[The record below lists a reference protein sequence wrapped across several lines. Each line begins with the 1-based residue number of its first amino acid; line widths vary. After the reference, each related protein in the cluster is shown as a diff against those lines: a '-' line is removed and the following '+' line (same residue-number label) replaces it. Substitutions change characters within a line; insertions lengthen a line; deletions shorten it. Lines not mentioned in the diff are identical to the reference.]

1 MHIRFQKLASVL
13 LSFAIIGGTVLTSQF
28 SVFAHETLNQS
39 TDNNTT
45 SLSDS
50 YEYKINDDGTAEIT
64 KYTGLESE
72 LTIPSELDG
81 YKVCKIAEG
90 TFFHCE
96 NLSSITVPDSVT
108 TIQVYAF
115 AGCTSLTD
123 IKLSENL
130 TSLGIV
136 AFSGCTNLKSIV
148 LPNSL
153 KFTDNGIFEDCTSLE
168 EIKLSDNLTF
178 IHAGTFAN
186 CCNLKSIVVPD
197 SVTNIS
203 NMAFENCTNLE
214 KIVISTNVSW
224 IAADTFNNCD
234 KITIYGYGG
243 SYAQTYADENNIP
256 FVDMGI
262 VEPTTAVQ
270 TTVKP
275 TDVEDATDVTESTP
289 ENTTT
294 TAENSRT
301 DATSAAKPLATSDTG
316 IAVNS
321 TSNSGAIQTGAGSLA
336 IVFAAIVSA
345 VCAVFFFIRRKFHQ

>member
-81 YKVCKIAEG
+81 YKVCKIGDRVFSKLSNLTSVIMPDTITDIGVGIFEYCENLRYIKISSNLSIIESG
-90 TFFHCE
+90 TFYHCE

-153 KFTDNGIFEDCTSLE
+153 KL
-168 EIKLSDNLTF
+168 
-178 IHAGTFAN
+178 
-186 CCNLKSIVVPD
+186 
-197 SVTNIS
+197 
-203 NMAFENCTNLE
+203 MA
-214 KIVISTNVSW
+214 K
-224 IAADTFNNCD
+224 
-234 KITIYGYGG
+234 G
-243 SYAQTYADENNIP
+243 
-256 FVDMGI
+256 
-262 VEPTTAVQ
+262 
-270 TTVKP
+270 
-275 TDVEDATDVTESTP
+275 
-289 ENTTT
+289 
-294 TAENSRT
+294 
-301 DATSAAKPLATSDTG
+301 
-316 IAVNS
+316 
-321 TSNSGAIQTGAGSLA
+321 
-336 IVFAAIVSA
+336 VF
-345 VCAVFFFIRRKFHQ
+345 